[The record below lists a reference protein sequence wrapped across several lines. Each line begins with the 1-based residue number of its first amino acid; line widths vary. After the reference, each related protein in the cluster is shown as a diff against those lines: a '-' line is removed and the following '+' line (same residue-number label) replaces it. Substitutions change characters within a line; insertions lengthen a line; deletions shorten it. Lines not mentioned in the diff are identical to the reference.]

1 MFLVLFENG
10 LIHLEI
16 HEKKLKSLKVM
27 KSKDEDLV
35 DCGKDVVGSLF
46 YGLVVRV
53 MEVVK
58 MWW

>member
-1 MFLVLFENG
+1 
-10 LIHLEI
+10 
-16 HEKKLKSLKVM
+16 M

>member
-1 MFLVLFENG
+1 MVVMAVKPVVLAHAIIN
-10 LIHLEI
+10 
-16 HEKKLKSLKVM
+16 KQKSLKVM

-35 DCGKDVVGSLF
+35 DCGIDVGGSLF
-46 YGLVVRV
+46 CGLVVRV